1 MENYI
6 KINEANKTKIVCKKE
21 IIENLRI
28 NENLRNYIIHCT
40 NSIFKDKEIFNK
52 QKIIAIKNL
61 VKDIK
66 LVLKSNNIFDYN
78 LNLTLRNLNEYYNQQ
93 KNEIKDE
100 NGKIKNFIPSSES
113 QFIIQSLIFLAFSNS
128 YSKIIKSIYVK

>member
-21 IIENLRI
+21 IIENLRT

-66 LVLKSNNIFDYN
+66 LVLKNILHPQSHSDITKPLYKKELEEAIKLMEEFNNI
-78 LNLTLRNLNEYYNQQ
+78 LRVQNEA
-93 KNEIKDE
+93 
-100 NGKIKNFIPSSES
+100 
-113 QFIIQSLIFLAFSNS
+113 IITR
-128 YSKIIKSIYVK
+128 V

>member
-21 IIENLRI
+21 IIENLRT

-66 LVLKSNNIFDYN
+66 LALKSNNIFDYN

>member
-21 IIENLRI
+21 IIENLRT